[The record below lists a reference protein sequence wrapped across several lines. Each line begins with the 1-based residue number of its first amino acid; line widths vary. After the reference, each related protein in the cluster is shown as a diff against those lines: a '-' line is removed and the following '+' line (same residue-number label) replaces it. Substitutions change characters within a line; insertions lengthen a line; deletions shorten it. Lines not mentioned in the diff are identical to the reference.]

1 MRSLFRHSV
10 IRQSD
15 LIRHS
20 SFVIRISL
28 FLLLLALPAR
38 AQTTPPQLASD
49 RDMAA
54 ATEPAPEQPSRLS
67 FLHLLTQGGWAMI
80 PLALCSLVGLALII
94 ERGLALRRTQ
104 IIPAGFF
111 DGLDKAY
118 QSPRDTEPGLAYC
131 RQHPSAVARIMAAA
145 IRKFPAGLPLAEQA
159 IADQGST
166 EVARMRRNLRL
177 LHGISA
183 LTPTIGLLGTV
194 WGMIRAFEAASRVGL
209 GHSEQ
214 LTTGI
219 YEALVATMSGLL
231 IAVPVL
237 FFYYLYLGQIDRL
250 ILDLND
256 TSQAFLERHTPS
268 TTELPVTRG
277 QVISKTQ

>member
-1 MRSLFRHSV
+1 MMIASRS
-10 IRQSD
+10 QP
-15 LIRHS
+15 
-20 SFVIRISL
+20 SL
-28 FLLLLALPAR
+28 WRWTLAALVLLLATTLPGF
-38 AQTTPPQLASD
+38 AQATQPPLASD
-49 RDMAA
+49 RAA
-54 ATEPAPEQPSRLS
+54 APAADVAPAPDQASKLS
-67 FLHLLTQGGWAMI
+67 FLHLLVQGGWAMI
-80 PLALCSLVGLALII
+80 PLALCSLIGVALII
-94 ERGLALRRTQ
+94 ERGLALRRSQ
-104 IIPAGFF
+104 IVPSDFF
-111 DGLDKAY
+111 TGLNKVY
-118 QSPRDTEPGLAYC
+118 QSTLDTDPALAYC
-131 RQHPSAVARIMAAA
+131 RKRPSAAARIMAAA
-145 IRKFPAGLPLAEQA
+145 IRKLPGGLAPAEQA
-159 IADQGST
+159 VADQGST

-256 TSQAFLERHTPS
+256 ASQAFLERHTPS
-268 TTELPVTRG
+268 IAELEPLRPA
-277 QVISKTQ
+277 K

>member
-1 MRSLFRHSV
+1 MISPFR
-10 IRQSD
+10 RPP
-15 LIRHS
+15 LW
-20 SFVIRISL
+20 RIM
-28 FLLLLALPAR
+28 FAMLLLFFVMTVPAF
-38 AQTTPPQLASD
+38 AQATQSGLASD
-49 RDMAA
+49 RDAA
-54 ATEPAPEQPSRLS
+54 SIDVASGPDQPSKLS
-67 FLHLLTQGGWAMI
+67 FLHLLVQGGWAMI
-80 PLALCSLVGLALII
+80 PLGLCSLVGVALII
-94 ERGLALRRTQ
+94 ERGLALRRSQ

-111 DGLDKAY
+111 DGLDKVFR
-118 QSPRDTEPGLAYC
+118 SPLDTEPGLAYC
-131 RQHPSAVARIMAAA
+131 RKHSSAVARIMAAA
-145 IRKFPAGLPLAEQA
+145 IRKLPSGLALAEQA
-159 IADQGST
+159 VADQGAT

-237 FFYYLYLGQIDRL
+237 FFYYLYLGVIDRM

-268 TTELPVTRG
+268 SAALPIVR
-277 QVISKTQ
+277 SH

>member
-1 MRSLFRHSV
+1 MIRFCSRLPMWLLCVIVILFVANLSV
-10 IRQSD
+10 LAQSTG
-15 LIRHS
+15 
-20 SFVIRISL
+20 
-28 FLLLLALPAR
+28 PA
-38 AQTTPPQLASD
+38 LASD
-49 RDMAA
+49 RDAA
-54 ATEPAPEQPSRLS
+54 APSDTAAVPEVGSHLS
-67 FLHLLTQGGWAMI
+67 FLHLLAEGGWAMV
-80 PLALCSLVGLALII
+80 PLALCSLVGVALII
-94 ERGLALRRTQ
+94 ERGLALRRSQ
-104 IIPAGFF
+104 IIPADFF
-111 DGLDKAY
+111 TELDKVY
-118 QSPRDTEPGLAYC
+118 RTTQDTEAGLAYC
-131 RQHPSAVARIMAAA
+131 RKTPSAVGRIMAAA
-145 IRKFPAGLPLAEQA
+145 IRKLPAGLVPAEQA
-159 IADQGST
+159 IVDQGTT

-237 FFYYLYLGQIDRL
+237 FFYYLYLGVIDRM

-268 TTELPVTRG
+268 TVELPAV
-277 QVISKTQ
+277 S